1 MKRLLNG
8 LSIAMLFAL
17 LACGS
22 NNGDQN
28 GKENNSEVKVED
40 SLVTIASKDIAENHL
55 DDVAGTVNVRVNHE
69 VLADMIDKNFA
80 SALKISI
87 IVTDDNKILKSIS
100 KSEIDINKKSI
111 NQDQVES
118 ILVTPLDHN
127 QRHAGGL
134 IKLSIKVNGVLQK
147 SELNLHVNHR
157 KVEKFEIP
165 ANEFFGHS
173 YTARFLASSDD
184 PNDQFDVTTKSNDGL
199 IVSKGNICPVHGSNT
214 CDVPYEI
221 PAATEGVQ
229 YKDFHLQRTIA
240 DAVVGE
246 EGVVRAFAP
255 DAPIVTLQP
264 DSADD
269 TYVDLEHKTIP
280 MTVKVSNTTSS
291 VHVHIDVTA
300 EAKPYVKAIEDMDL
314 KAGESH
320 FNVEV
325 TASDREI
332 ADKLSDFSV
341 AAEYSTFKTEAVVI
355 KNKAIAEEG
364 VDMLKDGAK
373 IPSPLVLKIGANQFQ
388 FLIHRLDTGD
398 ASPYLVTAEGKKV
411 EGVKIDVDGEHDL
424 LTVTIPDTIDKTVNY
439 QFYVLKADAATHVKV
454 NGSVDQISVKIE
466 QAPPPP
472 PPTTKYKFTPGA
484 KHVLANAKHAGDV
497 FYIKIEKDS
506 VALRSTV
513 KGISEN
519 AKLVLK
525 ADTSLEACKGI
536 KIQPMN
542 EKTDLGAACSL
553 SDDGTADCSC
563 SLDASQKPKVLCAFA
578 ATMPSN
584 VYAASGTKCTF
595 SLEIVD
601 GAEKTSADGRIT
613 VESVQGLPDVA
624 IVADG
629 DSPYFTN
636 PEFIEMCAISKT
648 DRVQNTCTLN
658 SSWVVTKT
666 PENLD
671 KLFDDGILTNLSNN
685 DFEFSGG
692 KFLIKAYP
700 RKTKENETVKLPR
713 INLILAYKEVANLDS
728 LWRDGTRCP
737 SYAYTYEGVSNI
749 GCSGVTALSPQ
760 GDLAINQGAIY
771 VSAGHVY
778 GNGDNNNDFYFGT
791 AGWWNG
797 TKSYNMKTHKV
808 ETVGD
813 GTSKTVRFNL
823 GN

>member
-8 LSIAMLFAL
+8 LSIVMLFAL

-28 GKENNSEVKVED
+28 GKENNAEVKVGD

-55 DDVAGTVNVRVNHE
+55 DDAAGTVNVRVNHE
-69 VLADMIDKNFA
+69 VLADMIHKNFA

-87 IVTDDNKILKSIS
+87 IATDDNKILKSIS
-100 KSEIDINKKSI
+100 KSEIDIDKKSI

-127 QRHAGGL
+127 QRHVGGL
-134 IKLSIKVNGVLQK
+134 IKLSIKVSGVLQK
-147 SELNLHVNHR
+147 SELDLHVNHR

-165 ANEFFGHS
+165 ADEFFSHS
-173 YTARFLASSDD
+173 YTAKFLASSDD

-214 CDVPYEI
+214 CDVSYDI
-221 PAATEGVQ
+221 PAATAGVQ
-229 YKDFHLQRTIA
+229 YQDFHLQRTIA
-240 DAVVGE
+240 NVVVGE

-255 DAPIVTLQP
+255 YVPIVTLQP

-269 TYVDLEHKTIP
+269 AYVDLKHKTIP
-280 MTVKVSNTTSS
+280 MTLTVSNTTSS

-314 KAGESH
+314 KAGDSH

-325 TASDREI
+325 TASDPEI

-341 AAEYSTFKTEAVVI
+341 TAEYNTFKTEAVVI

-373 IPSPLVLKIGANQFQ
+373 IPSPLVLKIGANEFQ
-388 FLIHRLDTGD
+388 FLIHRLDIKD
-398 ASPYLVTAEGKKV
+398 VVPYLRTESGEVIEGAKAEV
-411 EGVKIDVDGEHDL
+411 GENNDT
-424 LTVTIPDTIDKTVNY
+424 LTITIPDTIDKAADY
-439 QFYVLKADAATHVKV
+439 QFYVLKADAATHVKI
-454 NGSVDQISVKIE
+454 NGSVDPILVKIE
-466 QAPPPP
+466 QVPPPPPPP
-472 PPTTKYKFTPGA
+472 PPTPNYKFTPGA
-484 KHVLANAKHAGDV
+484 KHVLTNAKHAGDV

-506 VALRSTV
+506 AALRSKV
-513 KGISEN
+513 KGMSEN

-536 KIQPMN
+536 NIQPMD

-563 SLDASQKPKVLCAFA
+563 SLDASQKPKGLCAFA
-578 ATMPSN
+578 AAMPSN

-601 GAEKTSADGRIT
+601 GAEKTSADGTMT

-629 DSPYFTN
+629 GSPYFN
-636 PEFIEMCAISKT
+636 SPEFIEMCAISQT
-648 DRVQNTCTLN
+648 DRVNKDCKLN
-658 SSWVVTKT
+658 SSWVVSKT
-666 PENLD
+666 AANLD
-671 KLFDDGILTNLSNN
+671 KLFDDGILTSLSND

-700 RKTKENETVKLPR
+700 GKTKENETVTLPR
-713 INLILAYKEVANLDS
+713 INLILAYKEVDNLDNI
-728 LWRDGTRCP
+728 WRNGTRCP
-737 SYAYTYEGVSNI
+737 TYQYSFQGVSNI
-749 GCSGVTALSPQ
+749 GCVGANASSPQ
-760 GDLAINQGAIY
+760 GDLAINQGAIS
-771 VSAGHVY
+771 VSANHVY
-778 GNGDNNNDFYFGT
+778 GRGDNDNDFYFGT

-808 ETVGD
+808 DQVDDT
-813 GTSKTVRFNL
+813 TIRFTMAN
-823 GN
+823 